1 MSLSLMAIVV
11 GLPVALTARV
21 VMGEEKFNQWIR
33 SSENVLYTNFSSM
46 DEMKKIVCQAGYDVV
61 PYFNSPKTH
70 LKKNSSAWFLWEIRD
85 GQVAAIL
92 SKYDDK
98 AAIQKFI
105 SAVEETAGQKVFKGL
120 AAKQKDILSD
130 SNGKT
135 VLIEQQIPTVFTDEG
150 LLKQV
155 LEKFNLPVVYE
166 SAGNIQSQ
174 FGDLQVLFTR
184 DVGEAYDLQIQGPER
199 AMKSFYDCLFAMNEE
214 YGLSIQEQ
222 TYLHVLANLE
232 DAGMTLLEENV
243 LEDNSIMLTLQVE
256 N

>member
-21 VMGEEKFNQWIR
+21 VMGEEKFNQWIKSGEDVR
-33 SSENVLYTNFSSM
+33 YTNFSSM
-46 DEMKKIVCQAGYDVV
+46 DEMKKTVCQAGYDVV
-61 PYFNSPKTH
+61 PFFNSPKTH
-70 LKKNSSAWFLWEIRD
+70 LTKDSGAWFLWEMRD
-85 GQVAAIL
+85 GQIAAIL
-92 SKYDDK
+92 SKHDDK

-105 SAVEETAGQKVFKGL
+105 SAVETVAGRKIFKEL
-120 AAKQKDILSD
+120 TVKQNDTSPTKNSR
-130 SNGKT
+130 T
-135 VLIEQQIPTVFTDEG
+135 ELIEQQIPTVFTDES

-155 LEKFNLPVVYE
+155 LEKFNLPVIHE
-166 SAGNIQSQ
+166 SDGYIQSQ

-184 DVGEAYDLQIQGPER
+184 DGEEAYDLLIRGPER
-199 AMKSFYDCLFAMNEE
+199 AMKSFYDCLFSMNEE

-232 DAGMTLLEENV
+232 DSGMTLLEENV
-243 LEDNSIMLTLQVE
+243 LEDNSIVLTLQVE